1 MERGPEQAPNSPKWR
16 SACPNPK
23 GHKNRIGRDPLKQPV
38 ALKHCYRFAK
48 PDQRQ
53 QHRKNAATE
62 KRAATLGRPVGELG
76 YSTTS
81 SLPVLALGAAGRQG
95 ITCPRGKEDVFAVEG
110 MGIEFDV
117 HDGFAAVFAGKRRAD
132 FGEVGFVVFACGGD
146 TNIVIFMGH
155 RKVLPCFDGKLK
167 SLGESR
173 GVTLKIVFRAELALA
188 KGNF

>member
-1 MERGPEQAPNSPKWR
+1 MGKPHNLERGPEQAPNSPKWR

-81 SLPVLALGAAGRQG
+81 SLPVLVLGAAGRQG
-95 ITCPRGKEDVFAVEG
+95 ITCPIGL
-110 MGIEFDV
+110 
-117 HDGFAAVFAGKRRAD
+117 AAHHMR
-132 FGEVGFVVFACGGD
+132 E
-146 TNIVIFMGH
+146 
-155 RKVLPCFDGKLK
+155 K
-167 SLGESR
+167 SKSQ
-173 GVTLKIVFRAELALA
+173 LALPTSGA
-188 KGNF
+188 LDAREPPFLAAF

>member
-1 MERGPEQAPNSPKWR
+1 MKLLRCNRKKGGHFGPPSWGVELFDDV
-16 SACPNPK
+16 
-23 GHKNRIGRDPLKQPV
+23 IV
-38 ALKHCYRFAK
+38 AGF
-48 PDQRQ
+48 
-53 QHRKNAATE
+53 
-62 KRAATLGRPVGELG
+62 GFG
-76 YSTTS
+76 
-81 SLPVLALGAAGRQG
+81 
-95 ITCPRGKEDVFAVEG
+95 GKEDVFAVEG

-117 HDGFAAVFAGKRRAD
+117 HDGFAAVFAGERRAN

-155 RKVLPCFDGKLK
+155 RKVLPCFDGKWK